1 MIRFMYMTLI
11 RINLDTLVADL
22 EKRGFRRDIAE
33 RAHAA
38 LSAPDESNAN

>member
-1 MIRFMYMTLI
+1 MIRFMRMALI

-38 LSAPDESNAN
+38 LSAPDEGKTN